1 MRLQPFV
8 CRYFDLST
16 GRDDRGK
23 PIWQRPPAWTQQ
35 ASDSG
40 ETAAAAA
47 AAAEAA
53 AAAAATVAA
62 PTAAPPGQG
71 ATAGNPRKRKAA

>member
-1 MRLQPFV
+1 MRLQPYV

-23 PIWQRPPAWTQQ
+23 LIWQRPPAWTQQ

-53 AAAAATVAA
+53 TAAATVTA

-71 ATAGNPRKRKAA
+71 AAAGNPRKRKAA

>member
-1 MRLQPFV
+1 VR
-8 CRYFDLST
+8 RYFDLST

-47 AAAEAA
+47 AAAEEA

-71 ATAGNPRKRKAA
+71 STAGNPRKRKAA

>member
-1 MRLQPFV
+1 V

-47 AAAEAA
+47 AEAEAA
-53 AAAAATVAA
+53 AAAAATVAV
-62 PTAAPPGQG
+62 P
-71 ATAGNPRKRKAA
+71 TAGNPRKRKVA